1 MFACVSVLKSCF
13 SSVAS
18 AAPDISYARVE
29 QGEELDEGFASPLES
44 HGISASPVP
53 MTFAADPVP
62 TRRSSAPRRLSSA
75 TVQPSTAADEED
87 YFSSLGLAPTLKEI
101 PVIKTTSVPESKFSA
116 SVLLGD
122 EDEEDSNAA
131 PQQEDFLDLDEFVS
145 SNA

>member
-1 MFACVSVLKSCF
+1 
-13 SSVAS
+13 
-18 AAPDISYARVE
+18 
-29 QGEELDEGFASPLES
+29 
-44 HGISASPVP
+44 